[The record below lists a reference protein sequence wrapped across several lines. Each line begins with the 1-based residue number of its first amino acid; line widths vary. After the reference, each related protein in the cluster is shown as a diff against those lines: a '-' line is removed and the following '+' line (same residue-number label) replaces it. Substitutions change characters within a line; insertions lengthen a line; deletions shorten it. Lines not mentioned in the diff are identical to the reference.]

1 MVLEH
6 KMMIERKTASSL
18 ILMKELLKG
27 GYCVRVP
34 TLGRSMF
41 PLISNIVLIEPAIVK
56 DIIVGDIVVYIT
68 GERVAAH
75 RMVRK
80 LIKDGKEI
88 LLIKGDTWLEP
99 RTILPKNVIGKVI
112 GVEKWGIELNLKRGM
127 GKIMDI
133 ICRSTSPLTSRL
145 YSILRNGKYSLIRK
159 NEKLI

>member
-1 MVLEH
+1 
-6 KMMIERKTASSL
+6 MIENKTVSSL
-18 ILMKELLKG
+18 ILMKEILKRG
-27 GYCVRVP
+27 HYVRVP

-56 DIIVGDIVVYIT
+56 DIIAGDIIVYIT

-88 LLIKGDTWLEP
+88 LLIKGDTWLES
-99 RTILPKNVIGKVI
+99 RAILPKNVIGKVI
-112 GVEKWGIELNLKRGM
+112 GVEKWGIELNFKRGM
-127 GKIMDI
+127 GKVLDI

-145 YSILRNGKYSLIRK
+145 YSILRNGKHSLIRK
-159 NEKLI
+159 NEKSI